1 MDWGINELSSAFNLR
16 SNEMT
21 YTRAQQIISEYL
33 NRGYN
38 PTTKKYSKYIMTI
51 DIMKILNSILNNL
64 WMYILRK

>member
-38 PTTKKYSKYIMTI
+38 PTTKKIQQVYYGNRYDKDSK
-51 DIMKILNSILNNL
+51 LNT
-64 WMYILRK
+64 